1 MGCEMKFIPKPSY
14 HWIIVFIM
22 KILGCFVLF
31 NLLVLPILWI
41 LKTLYLFALILT
53 YEALFIIIVG
63 VLQILGSYI
72 YRKNSIHSRWAGLG
86 SRTGWFNFEKFA
98 KLKPEERMKYRQEG
112 TIMIILGLTLLIV
125 TTILHF
131 SIT

>member
-1 MGCEMKFIPKPSY
+1 MGCEMRFISKPSY
-14 HWIIVFIM
+14 HWIIVFVI
-22 KILGCFVLF
+22 KILGLF
-31 NLLVLPILWI
+31 TILNLLILPILWI

-53 YEALFIIIVG
+53 YEALFIVIVG

-98 KLKPEERMKYRQEG
+98 KLKPEERRKYRQEG
-112 TIMIILGLTLLIV
+112 AIMIILGLTLLIV

-131 SIT
+131 LIA

>member
-1 MGCEMKFIPKPSY
+1 M
-14 HWIIVFIM
+14 
-22 KILGCFVLF
+22 
-31 NLLVLPILWI
+31 
-41 LKTLYLFALILT
+41 
-53 YEALFIIIVG
+53 
-63 VLQILGSYI
+63 
-72 YRKNSIHSRWAGLG
+72 G

-112 TIMIILGLTLLIV
+112 TIMIILGLTLLIA

>member
-1 MGCEMKFIPKPSY
+1 MGCEMRLIPKPSY
-14 HWIIVFIM
+14 HWIIVFII
-22 KILGCFVLF
+22 KILGLF
-31 NLLVLPILWI
+31 TILNLLILPILWI

-72 YRKNSIHSRWAGLG
+72 YRKTSIHSPWAGLG